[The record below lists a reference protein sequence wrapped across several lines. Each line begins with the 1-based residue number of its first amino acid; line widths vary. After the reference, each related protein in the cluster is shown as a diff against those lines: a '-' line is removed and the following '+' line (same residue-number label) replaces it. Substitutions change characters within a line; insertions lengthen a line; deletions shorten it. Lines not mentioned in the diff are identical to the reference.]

1 MPPFTGLHPDVEW
14 EGYVQEQALK
24 LKARQQIMAEE
35 GIGEVE
41 EFRRSIVAQYKA
53 LHAEPL
59 TGDPMQYELLEQDPN
74 VMAEMR
80 NRIAKVHERTRRE
93 VDPTFNAYRDPY
105 LGPLAESMQEGNL
118 VFDAAQRYDVGLVGD
133 IAMLAVKPV
142 EAALEE
148 GYGLLKGAFDL
159 GYAGAALGNQLLL
172 GLTDGK
178 LGLHVKEP
186 THGVLDEEGRLH
198 TNQPKISLPAA
209 VYGAWQVA
217 TTGQITDDVAEM
229 GHTQE
234 MVEAQ
239 RRGFGWAI
247 QGVGAFAGQ
256 MAVMGPVAGR
266 AIAGVRQGARW
277 LGTMGKAGGL
287 QQKAAKILDV
297 VAPELAFAGYEAVK
311 NGEREGYVKAG
322 MHGALTGAFF
332 RLLGPI
338 MRKTESFF
346 MQKKVPPRFARAIGG
361 GLEGTLFAIPTQEGW
376 DFLRDPSQRTWDR
389 FKEGVFISA
398 LGMGVLKGVG
408 RTPSEYLLEPEQM
421 ETKLPA
427 APERQAA
434 AARQIEMGVAVAREA
449 EKPPAKVTEA
459 ELAELGR
466 EAPPAPKEAP
476 TLREHLAEVEKGQLE
491 RRVEE
496 LTRDSLTGLHGQAS
510 YYAARDRIDRDP
522 TKEWVSFDLRNFK
535 AVNEILGY
543 FEGGNARIKKMGE
556 AIRQAA
562 SELGISERQTFRV
575 GGDEFAVAVPSKG
588 EVGRRFIARVHE
600 LMPEERIGESDYVT
614 GPRAGVGKTAK
625 TAAEVTEAM
634 KSFETG
640 PKFREISKK
649 LAAGEALAKVPE
661 ARELGHRVAQ
671 EAKQELAA
679 EVRGPE
685 SPERVLVRREQLH
698 ERLKSQAGEEETF
711 AAPRDPLKEDLANEI
726 AENPDISRLIDLT
739 RRVRQAEK
747 NDLPLEEVKKLMVE
761 TGWPENWERFSRAR
775 GYTEQEIADFREL
788 HDLSRR
794 FPQESSDI
802 GYYVSQELQ
811 GLRWNPKKRSW
822 ELVEEPTGEEGD
834 VASPLPPFIAAAH
847 SGSFPAARGI
857 EPKEGA
863 ELTRASDIFKRMQ
876 GVFHEPK
883 TKRSPGKHPIKFAI
897 RWRRS
902 GHWAKGWYSSYRDL
916 TRIDVPLDLN
926 TGAHEFAHAMQDQ
939 TIGLRWKPKDKAVRT
954 EMQDLGRA
962 FYGKE
967 AFKNLPVYR
976 QVAEGWAE
984 FWARDLLGDTTL
996 DKQFPAA
1003 SRFLRAWLAAPAQ
1016 DAVREQYESVAKG
1029 MRNYRDQG
1037 SVNRVRASTHMA
1049 DAPLSPE
1056 MKAAAG
1062 PAWERAKARLDVW
1075 TDDLAG
1081 IRHAMQRYGVEVG
1094 EVPITADPY
1103 RVASVRKGTG
1113 VSVAE
1118 TFLWRATL
1126 GQTGKRT
1133 GEGWKQALES
1143 INADELDDFVAYW
1156 KARAELEKQDRGI
1169 TTQLPREDYLATI
1182 EKLGNQRF
1190 ETAVMRSKQWNDRLV
1205 DYGVAHG
1212 AISEAAGIRIKES
1225 YGVYIPMF
1233 RALEGPRRAGAP
1245 PRGVAER
1252 GSGVGYVEGSTR
1264 ETVDPLKAMM
1274 EVTQSIISKAHQASV
1289 MKALDTLSLIE
1300 PGLGGLWTRV
1310 PRDMAPLK
1318 LDVKRVRDALEKIG
1332 INTEVQKGLSEA
1344 DISSILTLFE
1354 PVKKPTGH
1362 EAIVE
1367 YTPNRSPEEIAWL
1380 RRNYGD
1386 KVANAAEERNGKAGW
1401 YEMDPG
1407 MFEAVMGLDAVQV
1420 PPALQ
1425 ALSFFT
1431 RMVRLGAVSLRPAF
1445 QTFNVLKDSA
1455 LLPLFGSSKLA
1466 TRWLPVVGGLTEMV
1480 AGARAQL
1487 KGRNPIASIRRKLG
1501 QKVDVDPAAQV
1512 LLDAGGKG
1520 ATFMREATAVQKR
1533 PYEGLLERN
1542 LKQRVLSTIQHPL
1555 RTGLKAADYVE
1566 RFLAEGE
1573 MFGRTREYKLKYEA
1587 AKKAGK
1593 SEEEAFLEGLEG
1605 AREVTQNFMRAGAN
1619 VRMASRLFPFFS
1631 ARVGAHRRFL
1641 RTALGYEGTDKQ
1653 KQFFVMGATTLG
1665 AVGLLNYLLHG
1676 DEDWWNDRPSWL
1688 KNNYWSWKVGDLEIT
1703 WPKPHEI
1710 GALFSNPIEWTLNSV
1725 FGTEKDDALDLLG
1738 GMIVNELRS
1747 YAMLPTIFSG
1757 FEAAAN
1763 WSAFTGKQIVPDWM
1777 EDRLPPEKRYHIY
1790 TTWIARQI
1798 GSLLKVSPIK
1808 VEYLLS
1814 QHTGGLGLE
1823 LSRTMDEVLGLKQ
1836 IVREHM
1842 GETDPETLAE
1852 IPFVGRF
1859 FSNYPHKASATVD
1872 ELFEA
1877 ERAVRQSDDPRLQAM
1892 KGTLRQAR
1900 EQVSAILKEAREG
1913 RRSRVEADRMA
1924 YRAALP
1930 AVRQYRRLTSG
1941 R

>member
-1 MPPFTGLHPDVEW
+1 MSNLQDPQGPQSSSLSSQDDQGDQGGFQGEPKRASSLLADPRNLRDSRRVDRYRQQGRDEDADLILQKQRDDRIIGRTIAELTGEDPDTSRLPPFTGLHPDVEW

-59 TGDPMQYELLEQDPN
+59 TGDPMQFEPLEQDPN

-118 VFDAAQRYDVGLVGD
+118 VLDAAQRYDVGLVGD
-133 IAMLAVKPV
+133 IAMLTVKPI
-142 EAALEE
+142 EAGLEE
-148 GYGLLKGAFDL
+148 VLGLAKGVFDL

-209 VYGAWQVA
+209 IYGAWQVA

-247 QGVGAFAGQ
+247 QGIGAFAGQ

-322 MHGALTGAFF
+322 MHGALTGALF

-338 MRKTESFF
+338 GRKTESFF

-408 RTPSEYLLEPEQM
+408 RVPSEYLLEPEQM

-434 AARQIEMGVAVAREA
+434 AARQIEMGVAAAREA

-491 RRVEE
+491 RRVAE
-496 LTRDSLTGLHGQAS
+496 LSTDPMTGLQTPAV
-510 YYAARDRIDRDP
+510 YERAKARFDADP
-522 TKEWVSFDLRNFK
+522 STEWVTVDLRNLK
-535 AVNEILGY
+535 AANTLLGR
-543 FEGGNARIKKMGE
+543 EGADKLLGKAGK
-556 AIRQAA
+556 ALSQAA
-562 SELGISERQTFRV
+562 EELGISKRLQFRA
-575 GGDEFAVAVPSKG
+575 GGDEFAVPVKAGS
-588 EVGRRFIARVHE
+588 EMGRRLIERMRELLPDEQIGDSEYRFGARF
-600 LMPEERIGESDYVT
+600 
-614 GPRAGVGKTAK
+614 GVGKTV
-625 TAAEVTEAM
+625 AAAHEVTEAM

-685 SPERVLVRREQLH
+685 SPERVLARREQLH
-698 ERLKSQAGEEETF
+698 ERLKSQAGEED
-711 AAPRDPLKEDLANEI
+711 APP
-726 AENPDISRLIDLT
+726 
-739 RRVRQAEK
+739 
-747 NDLPLEEVKKLMVE
+747 
-761 TGWPENWERFSRAR
+761 
-775 GYTEQEIADFREL
+775 
-788 HDLSRR
+788 
-794 FPQESSDI
+794 
-802 GYYVSQELQ
+802 
-811 GLRWNPKKRSW
+811 
-822 ELVEEPTGEEGD
+822 
-834 VASPLPPFIAAAH
+834 H

-857 EPKEGA
+857 EAVEGA
-863 ELTRASDIFKRMQ
+863 ELTRASDVFRRMQ
-876 GVFHEPK
+876 GVYE
-883 TKRSPGKHPIKFAI
+883 KHPIKFPI
-897 RWRRS
+897 RWRRA
-902 GHWAKGWYSSYRDL
+902 GHWAKGWYSSLQKLARMN
-916 TRIDVPLDLN
+916 VPLDLN

-939 TIGLRWKPKDKAVRT
+939 TIGLRWKPKDKAVRA

-962 FYGKE
+962 LYGPT
-967 AFKNLPVYR
+967 AFNRLPVHR

-1016 DAVREQYESVAKG
+1016 DAVREQYESVAEG

-1037 SVNRVRASTHMA
+1037 SVKRVRASIHMA
-1049 DAPLSPE
+1049 DDPPSPE

-1062 PAWERAKARLDVW
+1062 PAWDRVKARLDKW

-1081 IRHAMQRYGVEVG
+1081 IRHGMQRYGVEVG

-1103 RVASVRKGTG
+1103 RVASTRHGTAP
-1113 VSVAE
+1113 SVAE
-1118 TFLWRATL
+1118 TFLYRATL
-1126 GQTGKRT
+1126 GLTGKRT
-1133 GEGWKQALES
+1133 GEGFKQAIEP
-1143 INADELDDFVAYW
+1143 INADEIPDWVTYW
-1156 KARAELEKQDRGI
+1156 KARIELENSDKGI
-1169 TTQLPREDYLATI
+1169 LTAHPREDYLATI

-1190 ETAVMRSKQWNDRLV
+1190 ETAVQRAKQWSDRLI

-1212 AISEAAGIRIKES
+1212 SISEASGIKIKES
-1225 YGVYIPMF
+1225 GGVYMPLF
-1233 RALEGPRRAGAP
+1233 RVFDEAVLRHGQP

-1252 GSGVGYVEGSTR
+1252 GSGAGFREGSTR
-1264 ETVDPLKAMM
+1264 ESVDPMKAIM
-1274 EVTQSIISKAHQASV
+1274 EVTQSIVSKAHQASV
-1289 MKALDTLSLIE
+1289 MKALDTLALIE
-1300 PGLGGLWTRV
+1300 PGLGGLWTPV
-1310 PRDMAPLK
+1310 PRDVTPLH
-1318 LDVKRVRDALEKIG
+1318 LDVKRIREALEKIG
-1332 INTEVQKGLSEA
+1332 VNTKLQEGLSEA
-1344 DISSILTLFE
+1344 DVSSILTMFE
-1354 PVKKPTGH
+1354 PMSKPTGP

-1386 KVANAAEERNGKAGW
+1386 KVANAAEKRNGKTGW
-1401 YEMDPG
+1401 YEVDPA
-1407 MFEAVMGLDAVQV
+1407 MFKALRGLDAIQI

-1641 RTALGYEGTDKQ
+1641 RTALGYEGADKQ

-1688 KNNYWSWKVGDLEIT
+1688 KNNYWSWKVGDTEIT

-1725 FGTEKDDALDLLG
+1725 FGEEKDDALDLLG